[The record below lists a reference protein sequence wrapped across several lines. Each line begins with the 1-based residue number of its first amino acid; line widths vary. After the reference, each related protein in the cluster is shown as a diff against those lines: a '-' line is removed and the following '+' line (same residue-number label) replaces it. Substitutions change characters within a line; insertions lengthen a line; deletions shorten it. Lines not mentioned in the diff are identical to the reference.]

1 VIRTELFDEAGGQ
14 RTLVDFDTAI
24 GPLIQPGFRL
34 ALLMLDDAAEAEDVV
49 QEAAVKAWRKL
60 STVREGVRPW
70 FLAIV
75 ANECRSV
82 RRRRWFSVLRRDDIE
97 VATRWDDPLD
107 GAELRRAVRSLS
119 AEHRMVIALRFYLD
133 LPLEEV
139 AAAAGTPVGTVKS
152 RIHRAVQ
159 ALREALG
166 EENG

>member
-1 VIRTELFDEAGGQ
+1 MIGTEVLDEAGDQ
-14 RTLVDFDTAI
+14 SSVLDFDAEI
-24 GPLIQPGFRL
+24 GPLIQAGFRL
-34 ALLMLDDAAEAEDVV
+34 ALLMLDDPAEAEDAV

-60 STVREGVRPW
+60 SSVREAVRPW

-97 VATRWDDPLD
+97 VSVRWSDPVD

-119 AEHRMVIALRFYLD
+119 PDQRMVIALRFYLD

-139 AAAAGTPVGTVKS
+139 AAALGTPVGTVKS
-152 RIHRAVQ
+152 RVHRAVH
-159 ALREALG
+159 ALRAALA
-166 EENG
+166 EEEG